1 MHYSKKMGVFCVAF
15 SEYLNFKG
23 KIIEDK
29 SAVFAS
35 RGIASLALAF
45 FGVDGLPTNYDKYV
59 ISKAQDISFFPLY
72 NCTFVQQ
79 CQV

>member
-1 MHYSKKMGVFCVAF
+1 MAF
-15 SEYLNFKG
+15 SEYRNFKG

-59 ISKAQDISFFPLY
+59 ITFSFLLY
-72 NCTFVQQ
+72 VLILSNVYQT
-79 CQV
+79 

>member
-1 MHYSKKMGVFCVAF
+1 MKTFRNFVAF
-15 SEYLNFKG
+15 SEYRNFKG

-45 FGVDGLPTNYDKYV
+45 FGVDGLPTNYDK
-59 ISKAQDISFFPLY
+59 
-72 NCTFVQQ
+72 
-79 CQV
+79 